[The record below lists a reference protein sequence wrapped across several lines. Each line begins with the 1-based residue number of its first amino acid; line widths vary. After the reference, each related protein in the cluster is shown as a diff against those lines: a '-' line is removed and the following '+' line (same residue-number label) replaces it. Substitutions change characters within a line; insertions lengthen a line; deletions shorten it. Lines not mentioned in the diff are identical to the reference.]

1 MKNSF
6 LAVTVIS
13 SLFSATA
20 AAKEQIVINSG
31 SEQNLSGTYDG
42 YSGSGYGGVAVNA
55 GSLNVLSQSIF
66 WDNSSL
72 YSGGAI
78 SNSGILTV
86 EDYVRFESNQSA
98 NAGALANTSG
108 TANIGHHVSF
118 INNSANYIG
127 AVLNQRADMII
138 GDNVLF
144 QQNTSLSGSGAALG
158 NDASGRL
165 IVGDNAEFI
174 GNHSAKSAGAIY
186 QYVIETDTTSFISI
200 GNNALF
206 EGNSAQAN
214 GGAVGNYDGL
224 IQIGNNAVF
233 NNNSAEQ
240 NGGAIMNDH
249 FNLKLGNM
257 TLNSGTVFENNTAG
271 QNGGAVYNSEI
282 LTLNGAIFNNNSALQ
297 GGAVYNDVGGT
308 VTFNG
313 DNRFSENKAVN
324 SLNDIYNDGTI
335 KVNGNITLDGGISG
349 NGQIIFNQN
358 SMLIVKAGHTLID
371 NQVINNGAYLD
382 MIFDSSYEGGQ
393 YRLVNGNF
401 SGEEFYII
409 NADNAL
415 FDILPTQENGVYDVI
430 KKSNTEFVLD
440 TGANK
445 NQTSTIMA
453 ITSGTSD
460 NEYFNTITNAVAA
473 LLQSFN
479 SADIQAGLDAAT
491 ALAPETAPMV
501 QNVQTD
507 TTVQIFD
514 AVTSHL
520 NNQSLRA
527 LPSTPSYNHQYQ
539 PYQASAWI
547 QTLYNKS
554 DLEHTSKIKGFSS
567 DTYGVALGIEKQATE
582 QLTGGIGY
590 AFSHSDIN
598 GFLRS
603 ADVDTHTMFAY
614 GEYRPSNWYVN
625 MIMAY
630 GISDYSET
638 KNVAGFNIKA
648 DYDVN
653 TFGLQSLLGYI
664 FPVHSY
670 DFTPELGVRYLHIKQ
685 DNYQDTAEQNVAS
698 GQSDIVTG
706 VLFLKIDTD
715 YLLDNDIIVKPE
727 MRLALTYDVV
737 NDNAA
742 SVISLPNGA
751 VYRVEGD
758 SLSRFGTEFG
768 IGVNI
773 CPKEKFDIFVG
784 YEGRFRNHFQ
794 DHTAMVDL
802 KYQF

>member
-13 SLFSATA
+13 VLLSATA

-55 GSLNVLSQSIF
+55 GSLNVLSQSVF

-144 QQNTSLSGSGAALG
+144 RQNTSLSGSGAALG

-174 GNHSAKSAGAIY
+174 DNHSAKSAGAIY

-224 IQIGNNAVF
+224 VQIGNNAVF

-271 QNGGAVYNSEI
+271 QNGGAIYNSGI
-282 LTLNGAIFNNNSALQ
+282 LTLNGAVFNNNSASE

-313 DNRFSENKAVN
+313 DSRFSENKAAN

-349 NGQIIFNQN
+349 NGQITFNQN

-382 MIFDSSYEGGQ
+382 MIFDNGYEGGQ

-415 FDILPTQENGVYDVI
+415 YNISPTNENGVYNVV
-430 KKSNTEFVLD
+430 KKSNTEFVID

-445 NQTSTIMA
+445 NQASTIAA
-453 ITSGTSD
+453 ITFGTSD
-460 NEYFNTITNAVAA
+460 NENFNTIANAVTA

-491 ALAPETAPMV
+491 ALAPETAPMI
-501 QNVQTD
+501 QNVQNEQTA
-507 TTVQIFD
+507 QIFD
-514 AVTSHL
+514 AVTSRF
-520 NNQSLRA
+520 NNQVPKT
-527 LPSTPSYNHQYQ
+527 LPSVSSFADNNYST
-539 PYQASAWI
+539 AWI

-554 DLEHTSKIKGFSS
+554 DLENTSKVKGFSS
-567 DTYGVALGIEKQATE
+567 DTYGLAMGLEKQIDTQRKVGA
-582 QLTGGIGY
+582 GY
-590 AFSHSDIN
+590 AYSNSNID

-603 ADVDTHTMFAY
+603 TDVDTHTMFIY
-614 GEYRPSNWYVN
+614 GEYRPNNHYINAILS
-625 MIMAY
+625 Y
-630 GISDYSET
+630 GWSDYSED
-638 KNVAGFNIKA
+638 KYVAGYKVKA
-648 DYDVN
+648 DYDVES
-653 TFGLQSLLGYI
+653 FGLQTMTGYEMEYKS
-664 FPVHSY
+664 FEV
-670 DFTPELGVRYLHIKQ
+670 TPELGFRYMHITQ
-685 DNYQDTAEQNVAS
+685 DSYHDSAAQRVSADN
-698 GQSDIVTG
+698 SDILTG
-706 VLFLKIDTD
+706 ILGIKTSKEYQFENTTILR
-715 YLLDNDIIVKPE
+715 PE
-727 MRLALTYDVV
+727 LRFALTYDMVT
-737 NDNAA
+737 DDAA
-742 SVISLPNGA
+742 STVILPNGA
-751 VYRVEGD
+751 SYRIEGE
-758 SLSRFGTEFG
+758 SLNRFGMEFDA
-768 IGVNI
+768 GVTAYIN
-773 CPKEKFDIFVG
+773 EKIEVLLG
-784 YEGRFRNHFQ
+784 YEGKFRNNYE
-794 DHTAMVDL
+794 DHTAL
-802 KYQF
+802 LSAKYKF